1 MNDAILKM
9 YENGQLHNIKK
20 KWEVLQPQCDPLLR
34 KGNPLSL
41 SKLISLFAIIGIG
54 VLIAFLV
61 MAYEFFAKPQRE
73 VLKHSQNLEDE
84 LFKAIFS
91 EVDLCLKNN
100 GKPPKH
106 LLISLQNSL
115 KNITPK

>member
-1 MNDAILKM
+1 MNNAILKM
-9 YENGQLHNIKK
+9 YENGQLYNIKK
-20 KWEVLQPQCDPLLR
+20 KWEVLQPQCAPLLR
-34 KGNPLSL
+34 RGNPLSF

-61 MAYEFFAKPQRE
+61 MAYECFAKPQRE
-73 VLKHSQNLEDE
+73 VIKHDQDLDVE

-91 EVDLCLKNN
+91 EVNSCLKNN

-106 LLISLQNSL
+106 LLISLKDSL
-115 KNITPK
+115 KNIIPK